1 MTISSQNFKDQYWGD
16 GVTAAFN
23 VTTQFQNASELL
35 VTLLDVDGINEIPRT
50 LTTHYTVTG
59 GNGGTG
65 QVIFTG
71 GNIPTGN
78 GAPGSQ
84 KVTITRAMPFTQ
96 QTDLTPN
103 DPFPADTVEKSLGDR
118 LIMIVQQQQEQINRC
133 LKLQVSTSLSSAPP
147 VYDPVANKVLIA
159 NALGNAII
167 PGPDV
172 LDITNAAANAADVA
186 ANVIVVQN
194 LADEA
199 ADSAAAA
206 AAAGAGLKYR
216 SVRFATTA
224 NDSLSGLAA
233 RDGVTPIGGDRCLV
247 KNQTLPEANG
257 IYVAAAGAW
266 ARATDMDIW
275 VEVVSSV
282 AIVAEGTVN
291 ANSVWLCTSNSGGTI
306 GVDPVTFIDYGSTIV
321 NGSLLLTKLAP
332 QAANTIVANATGS
345 SAGPTAV
352 AIGANTFLA
361 RAAAGNMAG
370 KTISEDALA
379 FVAAANNAAMRIALG
394 GAASGA
400 NTDITS
406 TIAYR
411 PENLQTAS
419 YTLVMGDAGK
429 NVRMNNASA
438 NNLTVPLNSS
448 VAFAVGTEID
458 ICQYGAGQTTVVA
471 TGGVTIRSKLGNLKL
486 TGQYSGATLKKI
498 GTDEWML
505 FGDLTA

>member
-1 MTISSQNFKDQYWGD
+1 MTISSENFKDQYWGD

-59 GNGGTG
+59 GNGGIG
-65 QVIFTG
+65 QVIFTS

-78 GAPGSQ
+78 GTPGSQ

-103 DPFPADTVEKSLGDR
+103 DPFPADTVERSLGDR

-133 LKLQVSTSLSSAPP
+133 LKLLVSTSLSAAPP
-147 VYDPVANKVLIA
+147 VYDPVANKVLVA

-172 LDITNAAANAADVA
+172 ADIIAAAANAAAVA
-186 ANVIVVQN
+186 ADRAQVQI
-194 LADEA
+194 LADQA
-199 ADSAAAA
+199 AASAAAA
-206 AAAGAGLKYR
+206 AAAGAGLQYR
-216 SVRFATTA
+216 SVLFATTA

-233 RDGVTPIGGDRCLV
+233 RDGVTPIAGDRCLV
-247 KNQTLPEANG
+247 KNQTLPAANG

-266 ARATDMDIW
+266 TRATDMDVW
-275 VEVVSSV
+275 TEVINS
-282 AIVAEGTVN
+282 IVVVTSGTAN
-291 ANSVWLCTSNSGGTI
+291 ANSVWLCTSSGGGTI
-306 GVDPVTFIDYGSTIV
+306 GVTAITFIDYGATIV
-321 NGSLLLTKLAP
+321 NGTIVLAKLAP
-332 QAANTIVANATGS
+332 QAANTILANATGS

-352 AIGANTFLA
+352 AVGANTFLA
-361 RAAAGNMAG
+361 RAAAGNVAA

-379 FVAAANNAAMRIALG
+379 FVAAANNGAMRAALG

-406 TIAYR
+406 ITAYR

-419 YTLVMGDAGK
+419 YTLVLGDFGK
-429 NVRMNNASA
+429 NIRMNNASA
-438 NNLTVPLNSS
+438 NNLTIPLNAT
-448 VAFAVGTEID
+448 VAFPVGTEID

-471 TGGVTIRSKLGNLKL
+471 TGGVTIRSKSGNLKL

-505 FGDLTA
+505 FGDLAA

>member
-16 GVTAAFN
+16 GSTAAFN

-35 VTLLDVDGINEIPRT
+35 VTLLDVDGVNEISRDIV
-50 LTTHYTVTG
+50 THYNVTG

-84 KVTITRAMPFTQ
+84 KVTITRAMPLTQ
-96 QTDLTPN
+96 ATDLTPN

-147 VYDPVANKVLIA
+147 VYDLVANKAMVT
-159 NALGNAII
+159 NALGNALI

-172 LDITNAAANAADVA
+172 ADIINAAANAAEVA
-186 ANVIVVQN
+186 ADLVQVEI
-194 LADEA
+194 LADQA
-199 ADSAAAA
+199 AASAAAA
-206 AAAGAGLKYR
+206 AAAGAGLQYR
-216 SVRFATTA
+216 SVLFATTA

-233 RDGVTPIGGDRCLV
+233 RDGVTPIAGDRCLV
-247 KNQTLPEANG
+247 KNQTLPAANG

-266 ARATDMDIW
+266 ARATDMDAW
-275 VEVVSSV
+275 TEVINS
-282 AIVAEGTVN
+282 IVVVTSGTVN
-291 ANSVWLCTSNSGGTI
+291 ANSVWLCTSSGGGTI
-306 GVDPVTFIDYGSTIV
+306 GVTAITFIDYGATIV
-321 NGSLLLTKLAP
+321 NGTIVLGKLAP

-352 AIGANTFLA
+352 AIGANTFPA
-361 RAAAGNMAG
+361 RAAAGNLAA
-370 KTISEDALA
+370 KVISEDALA

-400 NTDITS
+400 NTDIAS
-406 TIAYR
+406 TIAHR

-419 YTLVMGDAGK
+419 YTLVIGDAGK
-429 NVRMNNASA
+429 NIRMNNASA
-438 NNLTVPLNSS
+438 NNLTVPLNAT
-448 VAFAVGTEID
+448 VAFALGTEID
-458 ICQYGAGQTTVVA
+458 ICQYGAGQTSVVA
-471 TGGVTIRSKLGNLKL
+471 TGGVTIRSKAGNLKL

-505 FGDLTA
+505 FGDLSA